1 MLEELEMTQHLQT
14 RVDKLS
20 GGQRKR
26 ASVALELLTGP
37 SLLILDEPTSGLDPA
52 LDRHVMTMLRQLADA
67 SLLLRLPA
75 NQMALGE
82 TARGALRQ
90 LFGSAAIALQ
100 EIAADEDDKV
110 VQYASA
116 LPGACP

>member
-1 MLEELEMTQHLQT
+1 M
-14 RVDKLS
+14 RY
-20 GGQRKR
+20 R
-26 ASVALELLTGP
+26 TG
-37 SLLILDEPTSGLDPA
+37 DFAA
-52 LDRHVMTMLRQLADA
+52 LDFARDDTPVLTDFCGRDPVRFQVVSGEWINNIDVTHTLKPLALSHYQLRQLADA

-90 LFGSAAIALQ
+90 LSGSAAIALQ
-100 EIAADEDDKV
+100 GGSLADEDDKV